1 MLDVLTKLMN
11 ESWRQGREKVTAL
24 VHVSGERG
32 AVLGEGTV
40 CRARVLSPVLL
51 LSLDVSVNGL
61 A

>member
-1 MLDVLTKLMN
+1 MLKLMN

-24 VHVSGERG
+24 VHLSGEGG

-40 CRARVLSPVLL
+40 CRASALSPVLL
-51 LSLDVSVNGL
+51 LSLDISVNGL

>member
-1 MLDVLTKLMN
+1 MN

-24 VHVSGERG
+24 VHLSGERGG

-40 CRARVLSPVLL
+40 CRASALSPVLL
-51 LSLDVSVNGL
+51 LSLDSVNGL

>member
-1 MLDVLTKLMN
+1 MLKLMN

-24 VHVSGERG
+24 VHVSGARG

-40 CRARVLSPVLL
+40 CQASALSPVLL
-51 LSLDVSVNGL
+51 PSIDISVNGL